1 MIKKFKL
8 IILGVIFPIF
18 LFGCSV
24 NDDAVLSI
32 NTRNIQFEESDYG
45 NSIGNNS
52 CNLISQLPTMNGCI
66 VEMDAGNYI
75 VDLKSLEIDYLCSKL
90 GCSHDKPPCV
100 SYYNICNLQ
109 SYKNMIFCRCM
120 DLSDTTIYTI
130 EDNEIKPY
138 IDLKEHIEYFIRYK
152 DYLIITGIKKM
163 LKVDLKTKEVS
174 EINQK
179 PGAVGCIN
187 CYNDK
192 IYFCEYD
199 FYLYEM
205 ELDGSNKRLLAQQ
218 AVRPQVVD
226 SELYYLER
234 KESAS
239 NYAYKL
245 RSINLETGEVKL
257 ILDSVEM
264 HYNYCISNRDIF
276 YVSKNDNDI
285 PCLYKF
291 NMDTSKTTLLKKE
304 YRGSVYVGDN
314 SEWIFEVVQYDEGG
328 NGISSPY
335 INAIKKDGAEVIKI
349 EPKYLIRTKGGVS

>member
-1 MIKKFKL
+1 MIKKSKV
-8 IILGVIFPIF
+8 IILGIVFCVF
-18 LFGCSV
+18 LFGCSI

-32 NTRNIQFEESDYG
+32 NTRSIQFEESDYG
-45 NSIGNNS
+45 NSMGNNS

-75 VDLKSLEIDYLCSKL
+75 IDLKSLKIDYLCSKL

-100 SYYNICNLQ
+100 SYYDIVNLQ
-109 SYKNMIFCRCM
+109 SYKNMILCRCL
-120 DLSDTTIYTI
+120 DLSRTTIYSI
-130 EDNEIKPY
+130 ENNEIKPY
-138 IDLKEHIEYFIRYK
+138 IDLEEEIEYFIRYK
-152 DYLIITGIKKM
+152 DYLIVTGITKM
-163 LKVDLKTKEVS
+163 LKVDLKTKEVL

-205 ELDGSNKRLLAQQ
+205 ELDGSNKRLLAKQ
-218 AVRPQVVD
+218 AMRPQVVD
-226 SELYYLER
+226 SKLYYLER
-234 KESAS
+234 NESTS
-239 NYAYKL
+239 NFAYRL

-257 ILDSVEM
+257 ILDSVET
-264 HYNYCISNRDIF
+264 HYNYCISNRHIF
-276 YVSKNDNDI
+276 YVSKDDSDI

-291 NMDTSKTTLLKKE
+291 NMDTSKTILLKKE
-304 YRGSVYVGDN
+304 YRGSVYVSNN

-349 EPKYLIRTKGGVS
+349 EPKIFNKN